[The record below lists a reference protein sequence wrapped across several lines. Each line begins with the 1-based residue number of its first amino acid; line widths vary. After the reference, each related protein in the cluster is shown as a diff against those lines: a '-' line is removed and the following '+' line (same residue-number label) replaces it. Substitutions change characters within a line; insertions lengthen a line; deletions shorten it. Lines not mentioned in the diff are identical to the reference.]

1 MKEKLLIGASSRFHT
16 ATPDGKYSPIEMV
29 EHFHKVGFRAIDF
42 DIATVPDDMGADWKR
57 ILSETAELAAKYGIR
72 MDYGHLPFKPVK
84 RADGSIDKE
93 QFGKNMMLAIEAAGF
108 AGIKNAV
115 IHPARNMTADDG
127 FKRNVEY
134 LTPYAEQAA
143 RCGVRLTIENMR
155 SGREAEGIH
164 RYSSVADEVTEIAD
178 YFGADVCWDFGHS
191 HTTGLYKQSEELEK
205 IGKRL
210 KVLHVN
216 DNHGGEDEHLPPFLG
231 TIDWLDA
238 VEGLR
243 KAGYTGVFN
252 YECKM
257 FRLPKD
263 AGTREG
269 IAAYMLGVG
278 NYLTDLIA
286 KD

>member
-16 ATPDGKYSPIEMV
+16 VTPDGKYSPIEMV
-29 EHFHKVGFRAIDF
+29 EHFHKVGFQAIDF

-57 ILSETAELAAKYGIR
+57 ILSETADLAAKYGIR

-84 RADGSIDKE
+84 RADGSDDKE
-93 QFGKNMMLAIEAAGF
+93 QFRKNMMLAIEAAGF

-115 IHPARNMTADDG
+115 IHPARNKISDDG

-143 RCGVRLTIENMR
+143 KYGVRLTIENMR

-164 RYSSVADEVTEIAD
+164 RYSSVADEVIEIAD

-191 HTTGLYKQSEELEK
+191 HTTGLRKQSEELEK
-205 IGKRL
+205 VGKRL

-257 FRLPKD
+257 FRLPMD
-263 AGTREG
+263 AGVREG

-286 KD
+286 RD